1 MPPPPAP
8 TPPSTMPPSEPPSL
22 PQKQPILQ
30 DAPVDDSK
38 LKKDHKPN
46 PVNPP
51 RPPLISGQP
60 IPSGDSLL
68 RLLRSRE
75 FSDVSAVVGTG
86 TEKRSYGLHRK
97 ILCTKS
103 DYFAG
108 AIHNMDTSPEIPP
121 DSSIS
126 IRNILPPIFDLL
138 KWIYG
143 DVLVI
148 ERHQPLILAL
158 YRAATY
164 LKIETLIVHI
174 AKSVA
179 KMLKHKRNNGASID
193 FDPFEIVG
201 GLFEYA
207 ESPDHFTNLTK
218 CTDELALQ
226 FNLPMDMVAAEMPK
240 PEDEASEANEQFW
253 MAIAMS
259 YQKALPAAVC
269 SECMSTVAEKPKTGA
284 DRICC
289 HCDTDVKDIGVS
301 KPPSRRPKPQVP
313 PSPPSVAFSP
323 SPTRESKLRRG
334 SGSSGKEHV
343 CRRTKET

>member
-1 MPPPPAP
+1 MNDEPYRSMPPPPAP
-8 TPPSTMPPSEPPSL
+8 TPPFTMPPSEPPSL

-30 DAPVDDSK
+30 DAPMDDSR
-38 LKKDHKPN
+38 LKKDHKPD

-68 RLLRSRE
+68 RQVLSASYFFSSSPVILLTSSQPLRSRE
-75 FSDVSAVVGTG
+75 FSHVSAVVGTG

-138 KWIYG
+138 LKWIYG

-158 YRAATY
+158 YRAAAY
-164 LKIETLIVHI
+164 LK
-174 AKSVA
+174 
-179 KMLKHKRNNGASID
+179 
-193 FDPFEIVG
+193 
-201 GLFEYA
+201 
-207 ESPDHFTNLTK
+207 TK
-218 CTDELALQ
+218 L
-226 FNLPMDMVAAEMPK
+226 
-240 PEDEASEANEQFW
+240 
-253 MAIAMS
+253 
-259 YQKALPAAVC
+259 
-269 SECMSTVAEKPKTGA
+269 
-284 DRICC
+284 
-289 HCDTDVKDIGVS
+289 
-301 KPPSRRPKPQVP
+301 
-313 PSPPSVAFSP
+313 
-323 SPTRESKLRRG
+323 
-334 SGSSGKEHV
+334 
-343 CRRTKET
+343 

>member
-1 MPPPPAP
+1 M
-8 TPPSTMPPSEPPSL
+8 
-22 PQKQPILQ
+22 
-30 DAPVDDSK
+30 DDSK
-38 LKKDHKPN
+38 LKKDHKPD

-68 RLLRSRE
+68 WQVLSASYF
-75 FSDVSAVVGTG
+75 FSS
-86 TEKRSYGLHRK
+86 
-97 ILCTKS
+97 
-103 DYFAG
+103 
-108 AIHNMDTSPEIPP
+108 SP
-121 DSSIS
+121 
-126 IRNILPPIFDLL
+126 
-138 KWIYG
+138 IYG

-148 ERHQPLILAL
+148 KRHQPLILAL

-179 KMLKHKRNNGASID
+179 KMLKHKHNNGASID

-201 GLFEYA
+201 GLFGYA
-207 ESPDHFTNLTK
+207 ESLDHFTNLTK

-226 FNLPMDMVAAEMPK
+226 FNLPMDMVAAETSK

-259 YQKALPAAVC
+259 YRKALSAAVC

-289 HCDTDVKDIGVS
+289 HCDTDVKDIEVS

-313 PSPPSVAFSP
+313 PSSPSVASSP

-334 SGSSGKEHV
+334 SGSSGKGRV

>member
-1 MPPPPAP
+1 
-8 TPPSTMPPSEPPSL
+8 MPPSEPPSL

-30 DAPVDDSK
+30 DAPMDDSK
-38 LKKDHKPN
+38 LKKGHKPD

-68 RLLRSRE
+68 WQVLSASYF
-75 FSDVSAVVGTG
+75 FSSPA
-86 TEKRSYGLHRK
+86 LAPAQ
-97 ILCTKS
+97 KS
-103 DYFAG
+103 D
-108 AIHNMDTSPEIPP
+108 HMDS
-121 DSSIS
+121 
-126 IRNILPPIFDLL
+126 
-138 KWIYG
+138 
-143 DVLVI
+143 
-148 ERHQPLILAL
+148 
-158 YRAATY
+158 
-164 LKIETLIVHI
+164 IETFSAPSQTISQEQSTTWIRAQRYHPILLSQSETFFLQYLIYCWNRFMATFSSSNFI
-174 AKSVA
+174 AKGVA

-193 FDPFEIVG
+193 FDPFEIGG

-226 FNLPMDMVAAEMPK
+226 FNLPMDMVAAEMSK

-259 YQKALPAAVC
+259 YHKALSAAVC

-289 HCDTDVKDIGVS
+289 HCDTDVKDIEVS

-313 PSPPSVAFSP
+313 PSSPSVASSP

-334 SGSSGKEHV
+334 SGSSG
-343 CRRTKET
+343 